1 MSADVALPT
10 SLIERIT
17 RYAPTVGF
25 VLAIVIGGFIASLL
39 ARRIVTAVIRRTGLE
54 AFAERAGIARALY
67 AVGIKQGLAKFLG
80 TLTYLAGLAVT
91 FTAACDAMG
100 LTVVS
105 TLTTNVLKYLPRLL
119 GAGAMLVG
127 AGVLAAVVRAA
138 VERLASKRPDVE
150 SPQGAA
156 RIAHGIVI
164 LVGAVLAAEQAGVE
178 IGFLTTLLQIGV
190 GILGVGLALAF
201 ALGFYVVIRNM
212 AARHYYKPLLRVGDV
227 VRIGED
233 EGTVLRFGPT
243 ALVLRTADGE
253 RIVPC
258 ARFLNR
264 TIVVLKAVEDGLRRE
279 ADDAETS
286 ATSTSSAA
294 RVAPPKAR

>member
-1 MSADVALPT
+1 MIPDG
-10 SLIERIT
+10 SLLAVLLDRVV

-25 VLAIVIGGFIASLL
+25 VLAIVIGGFIASVL
-39 ARRIVTAVIRRTGLE
+39 ARRIVVALVRRTGLE
-54 AFAERAGIARALY
+54 TFAERAGVARALY
-67 AVGIKQGLAKFLG
+67 AVGVKQGLAKFLG
-80 TLTYLAGLAVT
+80 TLTYVAGLAVT

-105 TLTTNVLKYLPRLL
+105 TLTTNVLRYLPRLL
-119 GAGAMLVG
+119 GAGAMLIG

-138 VERLASKRPDVE
+138 VERLASKRADVE
-150 SPQGAA
+150 SPKGAA
-156 RIAHGIVI
+156 TIAHGIVI
-164 LVGAVLAAEQAGVE
+164 LIGVVLAAEQAGIEV
-178 IGFLTTLLQIGV
+178 GFLTVLLQIGV

-243 ALVLRTADGE
+243 ALVLRTADGD

-258 ARFLNR
+258 ARFLNN
-264 TIVVLKAVEDGLRRE
+264 TVLIRSAVGDVEPGAPRR
-279 ADDAETS
+279 AETPEG
-286 ATSTSSAA
+286 
-294 RVAPPKAR
+294 R

>member
-1 MSADVALPT
+1 MSPDASLPT
-10 SLIERIT
+10 SLVDRIA

-39 ARRIVTAVIRRTGLE
+39 ARRIVTAVVRRTGLE
-54 AFAERAGIARALY
+54 AFAERAGVARALY

-91 FTAACDAMG
+91 FTAASDAMG

-105 TLTTNVLKYLPRLL
+105 TLTTNVLRYLPRLL

-127 AGVLAAVVRAA
+127 AGVLAAVVRAT

-150 SPQGAA
+150 SPKGAA
-156 RIAHGIVI
+156 RVAHAIII
-164 LVGAVLAAEQAGVE
+164 LIGAVLAAEQAGVE
-178 IGFLTTLLQIGV
+178 VGFLTTLLQIGV

-258 ARFLNR
+258 ARFLNN
-264 TIVVLKAVEDGLRRE
+264 TVVVRSAVEDGQRSK
-279 ADDAETS
+279 ADEPGS
-286 ATSTSSAA
+286 GG
-294 RVAPPKAR
+294 RPPGPVPTPEGR